1 MHIRLLADPPDEAER
16 VQVVSRWGLP
26 GHDCILLITLGVGG
40 IVCDLADGGVSQ
52 VVLTR
57 LNLAQGELSQR
68 LNSLAGISRLCG
80 PGT

>member
-1 MHIRLLADPPDEAER
+1 MASSRRLQNSVPIKIIIS
-16 VQVVSRWGLP
+16 Q
-26 GHDCILLITLGVGG
+26 CILLITLGVGG

-57 LNLAQGELSQR
+57 VNLAQGELSER